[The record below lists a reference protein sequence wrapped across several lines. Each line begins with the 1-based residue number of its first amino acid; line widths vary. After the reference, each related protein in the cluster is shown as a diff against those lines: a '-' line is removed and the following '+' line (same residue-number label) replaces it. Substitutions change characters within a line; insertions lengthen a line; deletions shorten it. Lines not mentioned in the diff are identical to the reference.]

1 MSATLITML
10 AEHRAPAA
18 DVDVTRLRRERH
30 ARLQAELAR
39 RDIAAAVLLHGGNVA
54 YATGVPTRAVDM
66 AHASFERPVAVVVAG
81 EDRPH
86 LLWDGDGNGDGDGAA
101 AGDGLDGLGLD
112 VEGHPSVWPDLD
124 EGAERLR
131 TVLADL
137 VGDLA
142 GRRIA
147 VDVQTGAM
155 LRAGVLDGADLVDA
169 ASPLGAAK
177 LLKSADELACIA
189 EAQRRNEVAMV
200 PAQRALEPGATRSAV
215 AGAFLAGLRE
225 AGVEACMIDP
235 IFQPMARSVAGG
247 PRTTTGDV
255 AFPTGVGDPVFAEG
269 DLVWV
274 DAGVD
279 HLGYA
284 SDFGRTWIVGRDP
297 DPAERRLFER
307 WCDVM
312 TAVLGIV
319 GPGVT
324 AGDLGRAATEAAGG
338 GAGLGRA
345 DGRPW
350 LPHFYLGHGVGVES
364 AEMPFVGTD
373 LGTEFDDAFVL
384 APGMVLV
391 LEPVAWED
399 GTGGYRSEEII
410 AVTDDGWRHLGGG
423 HGYEPFAA

>member
-10 AEHRAPAA
+10 AAHRAPAA

-39 RDIAAAVLLHGGNVA
+39 RDIEAAVLLHGANVG
-54 YATGVPTRAVDM
+54 YATGLPTRAVDM

-86 LLWDGDGNGDGDGAA
+86 LLWDGGGAVVGPGGDGG
-101 AGDGLDGLGLD
+101 GGLDGLA
-112 VEGHPSVWPDLD
+112 VERHPAVWPELD

-131 TVLADL
+131 AVLADL

-169 ASPLGAAK
+169 APPMGAAK
-177 LLKSADELACIA
+177 LTKTADELACIA

-200 PAQRALEPGATRSAV
+200 PAQRALRPGATRSAV

-225 AGVEACMIDP
+225 VGVEACMIDP
-235 IFQPMARSVAGG
+235 IFQPMPRSVAEG

-297 DPAERRLFER
+297 DPAERRLFAR

-312 TAVLGIV
+312 TAVLDVV

-324 AGDLGRAATEAAGG
+324 AGALGRAATEAGGVLGTGTAG
-338 GAGLGRA
+338 
-345 DGRPW
+345 GRPW

>member
-1 MSATLITML
+1 DLVW
-10 AEHRAPAA
+10 
-18 DVDVTRLRRERH
+18 VDAGVDHL
-30 ARLQAELAR
+30 
-39 RDIAAAVLLHGGNVA
+39 G
-54 YATGVPTRAVDM
+54 YATGLPTRAVDM

-86 LLWDGDGNGDGDGAA
+86 LLWDGGGAA
-101 AGDGLDGLGLD
+101 GLD
-112 VEGHPSVWPDLD
+112 VEGHPSVWPELD

-131 TVLADL
+131 AVLADL
-137 VGDLA
+137 VGERA
-142 GRRIA
+142 GRRVA

-169 ASPLGAAK
+169 ASPMGAAK
-177 LLKSADELACIA
+177 LTKTGDELACIA

-200 PAQRALEPGATRSAV
+200 PAQRALQPGATRSAV

-235 IFQPMARSVAGG
+235 IFQPMPRSVAAG

-297 DPAERRLFER
+297 DPAERRLFGR

-324 AGDLGRAATEAAGG
+324 AGALGRAATEAGG
-338 GAGLGRA
+338 GLGTG
-345 DGRPW
+345 GRPW

-373 LGTEFDDAFVL
+373 LGTAFDDAFVL

>member
-30 ARLQAELAR
+30 ARLQAELVR
-39 RDIAAAVLLHGGNVA
+39 RDIAAAVLLHGANVG
-54 YATGVPTRAVDM
+54 YATGLPTRAVDM

-81 EDRPH
+81 EERPH
-86 LLWDGDGNGDGDGAA
+86 LLWDGGD
-101 AGDGLDGLGLD
+101 GLD
-112 VEGHPSVWPDLD
+112 VEGHPSVWPELD

-131 TVLADL
+131 AVLADL
-137 VGDLA
+137 VGERA
-142 GRRIA
+142 GRRVA

-169 ASPLGAAK
+169 ASLMGAAK
-177 LLKSADELACIA
+177 LTKTGDELACIA

-200 PAQRALEPGATRSAV
+200 PAQRALQPGATRGAV

-235 IFQPMARSVAGG
+235 IFQPMSRSVAAG

-297 DPAERRLFER
+297 DPAERRLFGR

-324 AGDLGRAATEAAGG
+324 AGALGRAAAEAGG
-338 GAGLGRA
+338 GLGTG
-345 DGRPW
+345 GRPW

-373 LGTEFDDAFVL
+373 LGTAFDDAFVL

-410 AVTDDGWRHLGGG
+410 AVTDDGWCHLGGG